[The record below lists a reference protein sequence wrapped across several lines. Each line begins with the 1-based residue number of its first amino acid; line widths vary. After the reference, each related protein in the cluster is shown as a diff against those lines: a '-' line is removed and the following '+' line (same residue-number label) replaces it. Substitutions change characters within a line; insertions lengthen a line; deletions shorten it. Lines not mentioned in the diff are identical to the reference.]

1 MPDIPYLI
9 LVPLDNVQGLG
20 GNIQPQTLSTPA
32 DTPLIAGVVHA
43 NSQSEQLR
51 ALSQEIMRQLHLMTS
66 GAKAENDVMPRA
78 LQTEPTPIP
87 LRPDLVV
94 DLAHEEV
101 RRGPTTIPL
110 TGREMRVLER
120 LLRHPRCYL
129 SAALLAE
136 GVVREEAFDPTH
148 CIEEIIRKLRR
159 KFGEARR
166 HPQLLRCRR
175 EVGYGIF
182 PEPMPQNLD
191 PPPDN
196 AAA

>member
-9 LVPLDNVQGLG
+9 LVPLDNVQGWG
-20 GNIQPQTLSTPA
+20 GDAQPQTLPA
-32 DTPLIAGVVHA
+32 ADRPLIAGVVHA

-51 ALSQEIMRQLHLMTS
+51 ALSQEIMRQLRLMTLGVS
-66 GAKAENDVMPRA
+66 AENDVMRRA
-78 LQTEPTPIP
+78 LQTEPALVP

-94 DLAHEEV
+94 DLAREEV

-136 GVVREEAFDPTH
+136 GIVREEVFDPTH
-148 CIEEIIRKLRR
+148 CIEETIRKLRR
-159 KFGEARR
+159 KFGEVPG

-182 PEPMPQNLD
+182 PEPMSQNLD

-196 AAA
+196 TAT